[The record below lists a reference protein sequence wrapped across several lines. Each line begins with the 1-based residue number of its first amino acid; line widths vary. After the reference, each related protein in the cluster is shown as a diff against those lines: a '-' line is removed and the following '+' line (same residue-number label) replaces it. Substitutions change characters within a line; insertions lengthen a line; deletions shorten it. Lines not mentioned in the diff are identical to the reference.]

1 MGKGVLNLAG
11 KSINKIPGMG
21 KNLDKLNKA
30 GVLDAA
36 DDVVGMIGQN
46 PSGVSKGSSLASPM
60 KANRM
65 NPGKNL
71 QGLSKHETPKP
82 TANTSSKTSDNT
94 AKGEESTTNNK
105 KTKASASG
113 SLANNKVIGFF
124 KAHPQLIGPALI
136 GCGILLIFFLILLFI
151 FSDTDADASLGGNS
165 TSSSSSFST
174 SVSANAQTT
183 DACTQINQPIGD
195 FLESQGSS
203 LEEFN
208 NYIVSEVRNAGL
220 GTRDGVVAAALALVG
235 GLCQNYNARLPYAMG
250 GAHPA
255 NYYGVD
261 LNIPNSCQ
269 SGSAV
274 WGATVN
280 GGSGSMLCG
289 YGPYFYYGPD
299 CSGFVAWAIYNG
311 GYKSVSL
318 AASGFGSLGATHSM
332 SSFEG
337 KPGDVL
343 FNDHHVVLIV
353 GTQGDNYLIAEA
365 SSGENGTRITTTSK
379 TSNNY
384 QVVDMTQFYEN
395 EANKNIA
402 NYPAA
407 TSPSNTSSTTSSSS
421 TTTPTSSTSSAY

>member
-220 GTRDGVVAAALALVG
+220 GTRNGVVAAALALVG
-235 GLCQNYNARLPYAMG
+235 GLCQNYNARLPYTMG
-250 GAHPA
+250 GAHPP
-255 NYYGVD
+255 NFYGAKD
-261 LNIPNSCQ
+261 L
-269 SGSAV
+269 
-274 WGATVN
+274 WGTPIN
-280 GGSGSMLCG
+280 GGSGAMRYG
-289 YGPYFYYGPD
+289 YGPYFFEGPD
-299 CSGFVAWAIYNG
+299 CSGFVNWAIYNG
-311 GYKSVSL
+311 GYSVSDMV
-318 AASGFGSLGATHSM
+318 AANFGSYGTVHSM
-332 SSFEG
+332 SSFTG
-337 KPGDVL
+337 QPGDIL

-353 GTQGDNYLIAEA
+353 GTQSDNYLIAEA